1 MPESDIKKS
10 IEKSA
15 KETRRHFDVIA
26 EDLTSEIQTVAEGV
40 GTNTAKLEIIQ
51 TDIEL
56 IKKDLKQKVDYDDFA
71 ALEDRVRQLETK
83 AHR

>member
-1 MPESDIKKS
+1 MPKGKWIRHNSSGYKSDSVREES
-10 IEKSA
+10 
-15 KETRRHFDVIA
+15 
-26 EDLTSEIQTVAEGV
+26 QGV
-40 GTNTAKLEIIQ
+40 CTNTAKLEIIQ

-83 AHR
+83 ARR

>member
-26 EDLTSEIQTVAEGV
+26 EDLTIEIQTVAEGGV
-40 GTNTAKLEIIQ
+40 ANTVKH
-51 TDIEL
+51 
-56 IKKDLKQKVDYDDFA
+56 
-71 ALEDRVRQLETK
+71 RQYLFY
-83 AHR
+83 